1 MPEPPGTGLVRQIG
15 TLGWKVDG
23 WCTALDIQVAGQPD
37 QQRLL
42 ALTDELQHRLTEL
55 GFGSHIVERPNGWTT
70 WATSGAEPQTASYGL
85 TSRAVGE
92 VLRAF
97 VAGRPGMRVYAGIGR
112 PCAGVSGLKKSLAE
126 AQEASTIAQA
136 GGTRT
141 AVQHIDEM
149 GMQRILFGWYASQ
162 EFADFAATLLRP
174 VLTVDRDEELLRTL
188 ETYLD
193 NESSPTVT
201 ADVLGVHRNTVV
213 NRVVRIRQ
221 LLSVD
226 LDDPDQRLA
235 VQLACR
241 VVNLRA

>member
-1 MPEPPGTGLVRQIG
+1 
-15 TLGWKVDG
+15 
-23 WCTALDIQVAGQPD
+23 
-37 QQRLL
+37 
-42 ALTDELQHRLTEL
+42 
-55 GFGSHIVERPNGWTT
+55 
-70 WATSGAEPQTASYGL
+70 
-85 TSRAVGE
+85 
-92 VLRAF
+92 
-97 VAGRPGMRVYAGIGR
+97 MRVYAGIGR
-112 PCAGVSGLKKSLAE
+112 PCAGGSGLKKSLAE

-226 LDDPDQRLA
+226 PDDPDQRLA

>member
-1 MPEPPGTGLVRQIG
+1 MR
-15 TLGWKVDG
+15 
-23 WCTALDIQVAGQPD
+23 
-37 QQRLL
+37 RS
-42 ALTDELQHRLTEL
+42 HR
-55 GFGSHIVERPNGWTT
+55 IR
-70 WATSGAEPQTASYGL
+70 
-85 TSRAVGE
+85 
-92 VLRAF
+92 
-97 VAGRPGMRVYAGIGR
+97 
-112 PCAGVSGLKKSLAE
+112 K
-126 AQEASTIAQA
+126 
-136 GGTRT
+136 
-141 AVQHIDEM
+141 IDEM

-162 EFADFAATLLRP
+162 EFAASAATLLRP

-201 ADVLGVHRNTVV
+201 ADVLGVHRDTVV
-213 NRVVRIRQ
+213 SRVGRIRR